1 MSDIIKEIGKLK
13 ERSHAV
19 ILAHNY
25 QRPEIQDIADF
36 IGDSL
41 GLSVQASKTDAQVI
55 IFCGVD
61 FMAETAAV
69 LNPGK
74 VVVHPVPEAMCP
86 MSMMIDASGLR
97 EMKRHH
103 PGAPVV
109 AYVNTSAEVKAESD
123 ICCTSSNA
131 VKVVKSLPD
140 REIIFVPDQNLGLYA
155 QRFVPDKMLHL
166 WPGYCPTHQQ
176 IKKEDIL
183 RLKKQHPKAVS
194 IVHPECTPEVIDAAD
209 KAFSTEGMI
218 KFIKE
223 SPETEFIIGTEGGLL
238 HRLKK
243 EAPGKVFY
251 DVPNAVC
258 PTMKKITLET
268 IMQSLKTLE
277 PRVVIPPEIMDRA
290 RGPIQRTAQT
300 CEERERQRPH
310 KDKRKGKQMHLA

>member
-1 MSDIIKEIGKLK
+1 MPGTVDEILRVKEKA
-13 ERSHAV
+13 HAV

-41 GLSVQASKTDAQVI
+41 GLSVQASKTDARAI

-69 LNPGK
+69 LNPDK
-74 VVVHPVPEAMCP
+74 TVVHPVPEAMCP
-86 MSMMIDASGLR
+86 MAMMIDAAGLR
-97 EMKRHH
+97 EMKRLH
-103 PGAPVV
+103 PRAPVV

-140 REIIFVPDQNLGLYA
+140 KEMIFIPDQNLGLYA
-155 QRFVPDKMLHL
+155 QRFVPDKALHL

-176 IKKEDIL
+176 IKKDDIL
-183 RLKKQHPKAVS
+183 RLKREHPEAVA
-194 IVHPECTPEVIDAAD
+194 IVHPECVPEVIDAAD

-223 SPETEFIIGTEGGLL
+223 SGTREFIIGTEGGLL

-243 EAPGKVFY
+243 EAPGKIFY

-258 PTMKKITLET
+258 PTMKKITLESVLC
-268 IMQSLKTLE
+268 SLKTLE
-277 PRVVIPPEIMDRA
+277 PRVTILPDIMERA
-290 RGPIQRTAQT
+290 RGPIQRMIDLG
-300 CEERERQRPH
+300 RG
-310 KDKRKGKQMHLA
+310 D

>member
-1 MSDIIKEIGKLK
+1 MPETVKEIARLK
-13 ERSHAV
+13 EKAHAV

-41 GLSVQASKTDAQVI
+41 GLSVQASKTDARAI

-69 LNPGK
+69 LNPK
-74 VVVHPVPEAMCP
+74 KTVVHPVPEAMCP
-86 MSMMIDASGLR
+86 MAMMIDAAGLLD
-97 EMKRHH
+97 MKRLH

-131 VKVVKSLPD
+131 VKVVRSLPD
-140 REIIFVPDQNLGLYA
+140 KEIIFVPDQNLGLYA
-155 QRFVPDKMLHL
+155 QRFVPDKALHL

-183 RLKKQHPKAVS
+183 RLKMEHPEAVA
-194 IVHPECTPEVIDAAD
+194 IVHPECVPEVIDAAD

-223 SPETEFIIGTEGGLL
+223 SGSKEFIVGTEGGLL

-243 EAPGKVFY
+243 EAPQKTYY

-268 IMQSLKTLE
+268 ILQSLKTLE
-277 PRVVIPPEIMDRA
+277 PRVSIPPDIMDRA
-290 RGPIQRTAQT
+290 RGPIQRMIDLG
-300 CEERERQRPH
+300 RG
-310 KDKRKGKQMHLA
+310 D

>member
-1 MSDIIKEIGKLK
+1 MAATIDEIAGLK
-13 ERSHAV
+13 RQKHAV

-25 QRPEIQDIADF
+25 QRPEVQDIADF

-41 GLSVQASKTDAQVI
+41 GLSVQASKTDAKAI

-86 MSMMIDASGLR
+86 MAMMIDPAGLR
-97 EMKRHH
+97 EMKRLH

-155 QRFVPDKMLHL
+155 QRFVPDKALHL

-183 RLKKQHPKAVS
+183 RLKKEHPDAVA
-194 IVHPECTPEVIDAAD
+194 IVHPECVPEVIDAAD
-209 KAFSTEGMI
+209 RAFSTEGMI

-223 SPETEFIIGTEGGLL
+223 SGAREFIVGTEGGLI

-243 EAPGKVFY
+243 EAPGKIFY

-258 PTMKKITLET
+258 PTMKKITLEN
-268 IMQSLKTLE
+268 ILQSLKTLE
-277 PRVVIPPEIMDRA
+277 PRVVIPPDILERA
-290 RGPIQRTAQT
+290 SGPIQRMIDLG
-300 CEERERQRPH
+300 RG
-310 KDKRKGKQMHLA
+310 D

>member
-1 MSDIIKEIGKLK
+1 MPEIVNEILRLK
-13 ERSHAV
+13 QSSHAV

-25 QRPEIQDIADF
+25 QRPEVQDIADF

-41 GLSVQASKTDAQVI
+41 GLSVQASKTDARAI

-69 LNPGK
+69 LNPDK

-86 MSMMIDASGLR
+86 MSMMIDAAGLL
-97 EMKRHH
+97 EMKRLHAD
-103 PGAPVV
+103 APVV

-140 REIIFVPDQNLGLYA
+140 REIIFVPDQNLGLYV
-155 QRFVPDKMLHL
+155 QRFVPDKAIHL

-183 RLKKQHPKAVS
+183 RLKKEHPGAVAV
-194 IVHPECTPEVIDAAD
+194 VHPECVPEVIDAAD

-223 SPETEFIIGTEGGLL
+223 SQTMEFIVGTEGGLL

-243 EAPGKVFY
+243 EAPGKIFY

-258 PTMKKITLET
+258 PTMKKITLES
-268 IMQSLKTLE
+268 ILQSLKTLE
-277 PRVVIPPEIMDRA
+277 PRVVIPQDIVERA
-290 RGPIQRTAQT
+290 RGPIQRMIDLG
-300 CEERERQRPH
+300 RG
-310 KDKRKGKQMHLA
+310 D